1 MDHNILII
9 LFVIMIIIAFYNHD
23 HEHDDKRNGH
33 DRIRDHNLNQLLL
46 KQEQDHERNCRDR
59 FYRARS

>member
-1 MDHNILII
+1 
-9 LFVIMIIIAFYNHD
+9 MIIIAFYNHD